1 MLRPKLFQQVEF
13 KWFHPENFSLSKC
26 DNNSQRECILEV
38 DLEYPKK
45 LHELH
50 NDNLLV
56 PDKLEN
62 MR

>member
-1 MLRPKLFQQVEF
+1 MEF